1 MELDELNLCE
11 GAIQFDGLDNCI
23 IGSDQRGL
31 LVYSYKKML
40 DYFSKSGMSMEE
52 AAEYIEFNV
61 VGIKPDNYTV
71 VYDLI

>member
-1 MELDELNLCE
+1 MEIDTSFLSDE
-11 GAIQFDGLDNCI
+11 AIMFDDLYKCI
-23 IGSDQRGL
+23 IGSDQRGF

-40 DYFSKSGMSMEE
+40 THFSRDMPTDD

>member
-1 MELDELNLCE
+1 
-11 GAIQFDGLDNCI
+11 
-23 IGSDQRGL
+23 
-31 LVYSYKKML
+31 ML
-40 DYFSKSGMSMEE
+40 DYFSKSGMIMEE

>member
-1 MELDELNLCE
+1 LCE

-23 IGSDQRGL
+23 IGSDQRGF

-40 DYFSKSGMSMEE
+40 DYFSKSGMIMEE

>member
-1 MELDELNLCE
+1 MEIDTSFLSDEAIMFDELDK
-11 GAIQFDGLDNCI
+11 CI
-23 IGSDQRGL
+23 IGSDQSGFI
-31 LVYSYKKML
+31 VYSYKKML
-40 DYFSKSGMSMEE
+40 THFSRDMPTDD

>member
-1 MELDELNLCE
+1 MEIDTSFLCDEAIMFDDLDK
-11 GAIQFDGLDNCI
+11 CI
-23 IGSDQRGL
+23 IGSDQRSF

-40 DYFSKSGMSMEE
+40 THFSRDMPTDD

>member
-1 MELDELNLCE
+1 MEIDTSFLSDEAIMFDDLDK
-11 GAIQFDGLDNCI
+11 CI
-23 IGSDQRGL
+23 IGSYQRGF
-31 LVYSYKKML
+31 LVYSYKKL
-40 DYFSKSGMSMEE
+40 LTHFSRDMPTDD

>member
-1 MELDELNLCE
+1 MEIDTSFLSVEAIMFDDLDK
-11 GAIQFDGLDNCI
+11 CI
-23 IGSDQRGL
+23 IGSDQRGF

-40 DYFSKSGMSMEE
+40 THFSRDMPTDD